1 MVIMTTVAGAD
12 CAGVAGGN
20 PSGECPIWTTCQLSW
35 QESDTADAITARLK
49 RDGPELVR
57 PYAYAPTTFVTPRK
71 WWNGARAVARSSR
84 TSFGENTPRP
94 AKEKKNDYLGQSGG
108 SPGLDILGL
117 LGGRHVPGVDDVL
130 GFSRLLP

>member
-1 MVIMTTVAGAD
+1 MWRAEIPAASAPFGPPVNSRGTRIT
-12 CAGVAGGN
+12 
-20 PSGECPIWTTCQLSW
+20 

-71 WWNGARAVARSSR
+71 WWNGTVETKSEGSARGAAARQGLDVSKTLSKPRPTDLAGAEELTRGIYRNGARAVARSSR

-94 AKEKKNDYLGQSGG
+94 AKK
-108 SPGLDILGL
+108 
-117 LGGRHVPGVDDVL
+117 
-130 GFSRLLP
+130 